1 MHLNFKSPTWS
12 AAERDEIPMK
22 SWEETA
28 ELTIH
33 LALKVG
39 TFYLSLTARAGK
51 TAVPFGCWAHIQME
65 KKSWEIWEPMRREK
79 CN

>member
-1 MHLNFKSPTWS
+1 
-12 AAERDEIPMK
+12 MK

-65 KKSWEIWEPMRREK
+65 KKKFGDLRANETRKM
-79 CN
+79 